1 MDRMPTCL
9 HSGLA
14 LIGAHQLGRIF
25 TMLVG
30 TSPSLFMTPVFWLVV
45 GVLFLGLE
53 LVNRRMVYFLP
64 GGIVALAIALL
75 MVLYPVLPN
84 FLPHPPSSPGA
95 ALLIWT
101 VLSCG
106 GSAVFAMLRPRM
118 RRRNRRRGRR
128 QLFTS

>member
-1 MDRMPTCL
+1 
-9 HSGLA
+9 
-14 LIGAHQLGRIF
+14 
-25 TMLVG
+25 MLVG

-53 LVNRRMVYFLP
+53 LVNRRIVYFLP
-64 GGIVALAIALL
+64 GCIVALAIALL

-84 FLPHPPSSPGA
+84 FLLHPPSSPGA
-95 ALLIWT
+95 ELLIWT

-118 RRRNRRRGRR
+118 RRRNRRRSRR

>member
-1 MDRMPTCL
+1 M
-9 HSGLA
+9 
-14 LIGAHQLGRIF
+14 
-25 TMLVG
+25 MLVG
-30 TSPSLFMTPVFWLVV
+30 TSSSLFMMPVFWLVV

-64 GGIVALAIALL
+64 GCIAAVAVALL
-75 MVLYPVLPN
+75 MVLYPALPN

-101 VLSCG
+101 ALSCG
-106 GSAVFAMLRPRM
+106 GSAVFALLRPRM
-118 RRRNRRRGRR
+118 RRRYRRRSRR

>member
-1 MDRMPTCL
+1 M
-9 HSGLA
+9 
-14 LIGAHQLGRIF
+14 
-25 TMLVG
+25 MLVG
-30 TSPSLFMTPVFWLVV
+30 TSSSLFMMPVFWLVV

-64 GGIVALAIALL
+64 GCVAAVAVALL
-75 MVLYPVLPN
+75 MILHPMLPT
-84 FLPHPPSSPGA
+84 FLPQLPSSPGA

-106 GSAVFAMLRPRM
+106 GSAVFAMLRPRI
-118 RRRNRRRGRR
+118 RRRNRRRNRR